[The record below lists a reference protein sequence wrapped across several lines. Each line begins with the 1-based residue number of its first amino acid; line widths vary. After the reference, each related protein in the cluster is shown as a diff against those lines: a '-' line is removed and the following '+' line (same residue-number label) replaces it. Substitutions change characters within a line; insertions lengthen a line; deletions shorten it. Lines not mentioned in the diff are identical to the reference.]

1 MPALFSDI
9 NENEC
14 RASTVC
20 LQSNCFA
27 MKKQKIKEKLFI
39 HAVKLVKHLVIQS
52 CQAVSF
58 RYIKNVFY
66 EYKLWKHCLNPY
78 LTIDHSKEKKDE

>member
-1 MPALFSDI
+1 
-9 NENEC
+9 
-14 RASTVC
+14 
-20 LQSNCFA
+20 

-66 EYKLWKHCLNPY
+66 EYKL
-78 LTIDHSKEKKDE
+78 

>member
-1 MPALFSDI
+1 MRALFSDV

-27 MKKQKIKEKLFI
+27 MKKEKIKEKLFI
-39 HAVKLVKHLVIQS
+39 H
-52 CQAVSF
+52 
-58 RYIKNVFY
+58 VFVFVFVFFLY
-66 EYKLWKHCLNPY
+66 
-78 LTIDHSKEKKDE
+78 